1 MAVGG
6 GFVPYE
12 IAFLQENPT
21 FTLYGN
27 DVAIYQPAVS
37 PDAAFTDPWPAYLC
51 AQLTPEQ
58 VDELLSFA
66 LDDGGLADAR
76 DEYLNPNIVDVP
88 TTTFTIDAAGVD
100 KVVAVHA
107 LGFDMAPQEDF
118 DARVGFKALADLLT
132 SFEAVGAVPYEVP
145 AYAALLTPRRR
156 RVRDRGGR
164 LALARAHARVVRGD
178 ENARMGTLTP
188 EQVAAVTTVPNGGQV
203 LIAITGPDG
212 EPLSL
217 SVRPFLPDTVVARVA
232 RLRAFGPLSL
242 SPAPSHAS
250 RSTGPRSEWCAPR
263 GTSGRPSRR
272 SSDTSWVR
280 DDQRTS

>member
-6 GFVPYE
+6 AFVPYK

-21 FTLYGN
+21 FTLYDN
-27 DVAIYQPAVS
+27 DVAIYQPAAS

-145 AYAALLTPRRR
+145 AYAALLTPRPA
-156 RVRDRGGR
+156 DDETE
-164 LALARAHARVVRGD
+164 ALAWPWPELTLESFPGD

-203 LIAITGPDG
+203 LIAIT
-212 EPLSL
+212 
-217 SVRPFLPDTVVARVA
+217 
-232 RLRAFGPLSL
+232 
-242 SPAPSHAS
+242 
-250 RSTGPRSEWCAPR
+250 RS
-263 GTSGRPSRR
+263 
-272 SSDTSWVR
+272 
-280 DDQRTS
+280 

>member
-1 MAVGG
+1 MVGSP
-6 GFVPYE
+6 VR
-12 IAFLQENPT
+12 LSLHHNK
-21 FTLYGN
+21 
-27 DVAIYQPAVS
+27 DVAIYQPAGS

-58 VDELLSFA
+58 VDELLTFA
-66 LDDGGLADAR
+66 LEDGGLADAR

-107 LGFDMAPQEDF
+107 LGFEMAPEEDTE
-118 DARVGFKALADLLT
+118 ARAGFAALAGMLT
-132 SFEAVGAVPYEVP
+132 SFEAEGAVPFEVP
-145 AYAALLTPRRR
+145 AYAALLTPRPADDETEA
-156 RVRDRGGR
+156 VAWPWPE
-164 LALARAHARVVRGD
+164 LTLESCPGD

-217 SVRPFLPDTVVARVA
+217 TVRPFLPDTVVAA
-232 RLRAFGPLSL
+232 
-242 SPAPSHAS
+242 
-250 RSTGPRSEWCAPR
+250 
-263 GTSGRPSRR
+263 
-272 SSDTSWVR
+272 
-280 DDQRTS
+280 

>member
-1 MAVGG
+1 MTAASALLVSAPALGQSAPGACFTEQPGTLGTVDHPTEPDAVVLRMAVGG

-12 IAFLQENPT
+12 IAFLQANPT

-27 DVAIYQPAVS
+27 DVAIFQPTAS
-37 PDAAFTDPWPAYLC
+37 PDAAFTDSWPAYLC

-118 DARVGFKALADLLT
+118 DARVRFGALANLLT
-132 SFEAVGAVPYEVP
+132 SFEAIGALPYEVP
-145 AYAALLTPRRR
+145 AYAALLTS
-156 RVRDRGGR
+156 GGAESSTVAWPWPE
-164 LALARAHARVVRGD
+164 LSVGDDFQGDDDARV
-178 ENARMGTLTP
+178 GTLTP
-188 EQVAAVTTVPNGGQV
+188 EQLAAVTTVPNGGQV
-203 LIAITGPDG
+203 LIPVIGPKG
-212 EPLSL
+212 AYWNL
-217 SVRPFLPDTVVARVA
+217 SVRPFLPDTVVAA
-232 RLRAFGPLSL
+232 
-242 SPAPSHAS
+242 
-250 RSTGPRSEWCAPR
+250 
-263 GTSGRPSRR
+263 
-272 SSDTSWVR
+272 
-280 DDQRTS
+280 